1 MEGGGDARPQ
11 PHGGRWP
18 VAVARDRE
26 ANEKASESCVIN
38 VPAKRSSHCLSMF
51 PPKAAH
57 VPAKR

>member
-1 MEGGGDARPQ
+1 ME
-11 PHGGRWP
+11 
-18 VAVARDRE
+18 AVARDRE

-51 PPKAAH
+51 PPKAPLDAH